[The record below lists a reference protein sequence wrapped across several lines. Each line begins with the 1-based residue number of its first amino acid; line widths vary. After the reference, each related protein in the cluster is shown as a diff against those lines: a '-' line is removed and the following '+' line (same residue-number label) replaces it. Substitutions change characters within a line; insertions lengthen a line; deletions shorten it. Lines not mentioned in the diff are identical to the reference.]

1 MIQNA
6 GIKYRSRRIP
16 KRNAMPTIFPQKT
29 NNPDD
34 IKKFDE
40 AVSLRANTLSV
51 QHDHDYLGEKKN
63 PWTESINQSM
73 NLDASKATPEYFE
86 IPPMNEI
93 EVETTDQIVHDQN
106 LEIKRLQKLL
116 NQRIDEIE
124 KLEKENQ
131 ILKTENNALLPKE
144 LFSQIF
150 GDDQI
155 EYLQKKKF
163 TKKISDDTIKKGLK
177 LRFACGTRGKS
188 CDPFFEIALK

>member
-6 GIKYRSRRIP
+6 GIRYRSRRIP
-16 KRNAMPTIFPQKT
+16 KKNAMPTIFPQKT
-29 NNPDD
+29 NNSDD
-34 IKKFDE
+34 IKIFDE
-40 AVSLRANTLSV
+40 AVSLRANVLSV
-51 QHDHDYLGEKKN
+51 QHDHDYLRERKN
-63 PWTESINQSM
+63 PWTESINQSQKLDVSNA
-73 NLDASKATPEYFE
+73 NLEYFE
-86 IPPMNEI
+86 VPPMNEI

-124 KLEKENQ
+124 KLVKENQ

-188 CDPFFEIALK
+188 CDPFFEVDLK